1 MMEARLRFRNSTA
14 DPLSSVSH
22 AFSQHAVQIPPHRML
37 QGENMPCVRHL
48 PHFIVYAWCNCKPT
62 TRLSVQ
68 GRTMLVLSRKKDEK
82 IIIGDNITVMVIEIR
97 GDKVRLGIE
106 APKEVTVHRQ
116 EVYDA
121 IKREHDEKRDCSVDA
136 QN

>member
-1 MMEARLRFRNSTA
+1 MIEVASRFRNVA
-14 DPLSSVSH
+14 EEPLPSLSH
-22 AFSQHAVQIPPHRML
+22 SLSQDVVQIPPRRL
-37 QGENMPCVRHL
+37 LRTENTRSLPHL
-48 PHFIVYAWCNCKPT
+48 PQFIAYAWGSCKPS
-62 TRLSVQ
+62 TRPTVQ

-121 IKREHDEKRDCSVDA
+121 IKREQDEKRDSPIDA
-136 QN
+136 PK